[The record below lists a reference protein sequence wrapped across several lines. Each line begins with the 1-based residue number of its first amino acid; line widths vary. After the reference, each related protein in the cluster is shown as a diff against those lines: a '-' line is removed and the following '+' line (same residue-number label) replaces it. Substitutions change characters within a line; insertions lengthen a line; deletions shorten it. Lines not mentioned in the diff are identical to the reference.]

1 MNDEQCWS
9 CCFYVAREGGE
20 RGNGKFLEGIC
31 RRYPVEAKTTDYSWC
46 GEYKRWKNNRK
57 LREESR
63 IEGRNA
69 P

>member
-1 MNDEQCWS
+1 
-9 CCFYVAREGGE
+9 
-20 RGNGKFLEGIC
+20 
-31 RRYPVEAKTTDYSWC
+31 VEAKTTDYSWC